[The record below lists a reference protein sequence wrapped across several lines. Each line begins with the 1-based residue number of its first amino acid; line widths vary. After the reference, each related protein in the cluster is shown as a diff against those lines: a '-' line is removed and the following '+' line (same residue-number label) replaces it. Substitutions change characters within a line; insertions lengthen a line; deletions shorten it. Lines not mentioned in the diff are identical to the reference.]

1 MQPRVL
7 LFLCPTGSQ
16 EVCQKEVTEFW
27 GLWTREGLL
36 NPAHGTQRVPR
47 RGQFSAL
54 TGRWR
59 QCAQEKPLWP
69 QGGALEADDAEEP
82 PPPEPVITFT
92 ALKLRSAF
100 VELQAGHS
108 GFAPSEYSD
117 MDIRI
122 SKRDPQS

>member
-1 MQPRVL
+1 MQPRIL
-7 LFLCPTGSQ
+7 LFLRPYGSQ
-16 EVCQKEVTEFW
+16 EVCQREVTEFW
-27 GLWTREGLL
+27 RLCSRQGFL
-36 NPAHGTQRVPR
+36 NPAHGTQRVPK
-47 RGQFSAL
+47 RGQSPAL

-59 QCAQEKPLWP
+59 QWAQVKPPCP
-69 QGGALEADDAEEP
+69 QGGALAPDDAEEP